1 VSATTTEPATAEPPR
16 LDAFLRF
23 VVRARQANMFLVLVL
38 ALFVGLVFGGI
49 MIIVTQPT
57 LLTSW
62 SHFFSHPGGTI
73 ASSFN
78 TVWFAYEEL
87 FQGAVVNFHSLRLLI
102 DDPSKVTLAT
112 ALIPLSG
119 TLTYA
124 TPLIVAGLGLAIGF
138 RSSLFNIGGQGQ
150 VILGG
155 VLALL
160 VGFSF
165 HLTPVLQVP
174 LEMIAAIGGGALLA
188 GFAGVLKAYTGA
200 HEVIVTMMSNY
211 TMIAVLGY
219 LLIQPLFARPG
230 VLDGASKAVGV
241 SGQLPYFFSHLNA
254 ALLLNVGFIIAL
266 VAVFAV
272 QWFFTRSKT
281 GFELLMVG
289 QNPDAARVAG
299 IYSKRSIIICLALA
313 GGLLG
318 LAGMLELTG
327 VDHFV
332 TPNFGGSYGF
342 DAITVAL
349 LGRNKPWG
357 VFFAAIFFGAM
368 FTGGEAMQ
376 AFTPTNIQFSLADV
390 IQAVVVFCVATPALL
405 VEVFHLRGGSRLM
418 NSTYAGGW
426 V

>member
-1 VSATTTEPATAEPPR
+1 MRSA
-16 LDAFLRF
+16 LRI
-23 VVRARQANMFLVLVL
+23 RQANMFMVLIL
-38 ALFVGLVFGGI
+38 ALFVGLTFGAI
-49 MIIVTQPT
+49 MIIFTQPT

-73 ASSFN
+73 SSSFN
-78 TVWFAYEEL
+78 KVWFAYEQL
-87 FQGAVVNFHSLRLLI
+87 FQGAIVNFHALRMWF
-102 DDPSKVTLAT
+102 DDPTKVNLAVVLT
-112 ALIPLSG
+112 PLSG

-138 RSSLFNIGGQGQ
+138 RSNLFNIGGQGQ
-150 VILGG
+150 VVLGG

-160 VGFSF
+160 IGFSF
-165 HLTPVLQVP
+165 HLTPFLQVP
-174 LEMIAAIGGGALLA
+174 LEMIAAMAGGALLA

-211 TMIAVLGY
+211 TMTAVLGY
-219 LLIQPLFARPG
+219 LLIQSLFARPG
-230 VLDGASKAVGV
+230 VKDGASKAVGV
-241 SGQLPYFFSHLNA
+241 TGQLPYFFSHISTS
-254 ALLLNVGFIIAL
+254 LLLNFGFVIAL
-266 VAVFAV
+266 IAVFGV
-272 QWFFTRSKT
+272 QWFFNRSKT

-299 IYSKRSIIICLALA
+299 IFSKRSIIICLSLA
-313 GGLLG
+313 GCLLG

-357 VFFAAIFFGAM
+357 VFFGAIFFGAM
-368 FTGGEAMQ
+368 FAGGEAMQ
-376 AFTPTNIQFSLADV
+376 AFTPTNIQFSLAQV
-390 IQAVVVFCVATPALL
+390 IQAVVVFCVATPALIVEAFRLRDGARL
-405 VEVFHLRGGSRLM
+405 V
-418 NSTYAGGW
+418 STTGTGGW